1 MHGLRCVSW
10 LFRRLADLEGID
22 LSAFRSALVDLTYQI
37 DELENLKYGHYRTAL
52 DLSQETSLKI
62 LDYSA
67 LVVRA
72 EIEVFEKIAQKGWD
86 SSGGLEELMTRAA
99 DPFNTGYGNNPGDN
113 GEIFSILPTESI
125 LPSPH
130 GALSRAGSI
139 SGTSGNTATEGKY
152 QSLSAALSQ
161 NGDFEDYDDEDANS
175 IFSGGFTA
183 NHPGP
188 SHSKSG
194 GGGGGGGIG
203 GGGKL
208 GLPGFSPTSS
218 AGWGNIDQTSSNNS
232 VAAPPST
239 VDERTEPRDGDAW
252 QESSE
257 SEDGENRTLRNHS
270 TD

>member
-1 MHGLRCVSW
+1 M
-10 LFRRLADLEGID
+10 
-22 LSAFRSALVDLTYQI
+22 DLTYQI

-52 DLSQETSLKI
+52 DLSQETSLKL

-86 SSGGLEELMTRAA
+86 SSGGLEELMSRAA
-99 DPFNTGYGNNPGDN
+99 DPFNSGYGNNPGDN
-113 GEIFSILPTESI
+113 GEIFSILPTGSI

-130 GALSRAGSI
+130 GALSRTGSI
-139 SGTSGNTATEGKY
+139 SGASGNTVSEGKY

-161 NGDFEDYDDEDANS
+161 NDDPEDYDDEDANS
-175 IFSGGFTA
+175 IFSGGFSS

-188 SHSKSG
+188 SHNNS
-194 GGGGGGGIG
+194 GGGIG
-203 GGGKL
+203 GSGKS

-218 AGWGNIDQTSSNNS
+218 PGWGNIDQTSSNNS

-239 VDERTEPRDGDAW
+239 IDERSEPTDGGAW
-252 QESSE
+252 QHSE
-257 SEDGENRTLRNHS
+257 DDGENRTLRNHS
-270 TD
+270 AD

>member
-1 MHGLRCVSW
+1 
-10 LFRRLADLEGID
+10 

-52 DLSQETSLKI
+52 DLSQETSVKV

-139 SGTSGNTATEGKY
+139 SGASGNAASEGKY

-161 NGDFEDYDDEDANS
+161 NGDFEEYEDEDANS
-175 IFSGGFTA
+175 IFSGGFS
-183 NHPGP
+183 NHHPTGP
-188 SHSKSG
+188 SHNKN
-194 GGGGGGGIG
+194 G
-203 GGGKL
+203 GGGKM
-208 GLPGFSPTSS
+208 GLPGFLPTSN
-218 AGWGNIDQTSSNNS
+218 AGWGDADQTSSDNS

-239 VDERTEPRDGDAW
+239 VGERTEPRDADAC
-252 QESSE
+252 QESSQ
-257 SEDGENRTLRNHS
+257 DGGENRTLRNNS